1 MKINKMFL
9 LALSSLTVL
18 AGCGGNNSSPT
29 TSDEMVQQAAKSQ
42 SIVLNLTSIGLYK
55 GAKGTAN
62 TQYFLENTVSLTLSV
77 GDALPGATD
86 VTSTSTD
93 VAFKTWVYYDKGGI
107 LSSTD
112 KVIED
117 VFEYQA
123 HFEFNGEFGNNGG
136 SNPDDGGNTGSSD
149 KIYFISQ
156 TWWQKD
162 GATSSIHYWGSQETS
177 WPGKVMHLE
186 ETLSDGRQVWSY
198 EINISSLT
206 GFMFARTSAGATEG
220 SSGTDWG
227 AKTKDLS
234 PAALGTNNCVIMTNT
249 TESWGDPGCDVTY
262 ANYVPGKTNY

>member
-29 TSDEMVQQAAKSQ
+29 TSEEMVQQAAKSQ
-42 SIVLNLTSIGLYK
+42 NIVLNLTSIGLYK

-77 GDALPGATD
+77 GDTLPGATD

-136 SNPDDGGNTGSSD
+136 SNPELPNDDTIT
-149 KIYFISQ
+149 IYFKNNWCWPDAHIY
-156 TWWQKD
+156 
-162 GATSSIHYWGSQETS
+162 YWGSKTTEEIK
-177 WPGKVMHLE
+177 WPGTQLTEKVGK
-186 ETLSDGRQVWSY
+186 SDDNYDVYKINLPSDITGMIFSGTGGYGFEQSTDITDIKDGYCYFMIWNESTKTKECGSY
-198 EINISSLT
+198 EYN
-206 GFMFARTSAGATEG
+206 E
-220 SSGTDWG
+220 
-227 AKTKDLS
+227 
-234 PAALGTNNCVIMTNT
+234 
-249 TESWGDPGCDVTY
+249 
-262 ANYVPGKTNY
+262 